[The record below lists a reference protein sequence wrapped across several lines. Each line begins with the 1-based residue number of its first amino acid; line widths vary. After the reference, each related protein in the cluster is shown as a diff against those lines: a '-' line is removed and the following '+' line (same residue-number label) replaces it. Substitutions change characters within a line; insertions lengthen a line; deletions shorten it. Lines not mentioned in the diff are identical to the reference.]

1 MIKKNIVLMIKYKA
15 TVLKLFLINRKAIKY
30 FIKSKN
36 EQRSKRQTDSK
47 IRTNQQQ
54 FGMHA

>member
-1 MIKKNIVLMIKYKA
+1 MIKYKA